1 MLLPVLLLHTI
12 FLRERPNFM
21 RKLILFATLGFFSC
35 LAYSQEVVPEDND
48 PFASDVDLIFFAP
61 NAFTP
66 NNDGT
71 NDVFKIVG
79 PQTRLFEL
87 VIWDKWGQE
96 VFRTNNIDEVWTGN
110 KLGGSHFVQD
120 GIYLY
125 RYKASISL
133 TEFVEQQGKVLVTR

>member
-1 MLLPVLLLHTI
+1 
-12 FLRERPNFM
+12 M
-21 RKLILFATLGFFSC
+21 RKLYLLIAFGLLSFAGR
-35 LAYSQEVVPEDND
+35 AQEVVPEDN
-48 PFASDVDLIFFAP
+48 ANVSNDVDLIFFAP

-66 NNDGT
+66 NDDGT

-87 VIWDKWGQE
+87 VIWDRWGQE
-96 VFRTNNIDEVWTGN
+96 VFRSNNIDEVWTGN
-110 KLGGSHFVQD
+110 KLGGTHYVQD

>member
-1 MLLPVLLLHTI
+1 MQTI
-12 FLRERPNFM
+12 MRERPNFM
-21 RKLILFATLGFFSC
+21 RKIFLLFAFGYFS
-35 LAYSQEVVPEDND
+35 LQLSAQDVVSGDND
-48 PFASDVDLIFFAP
+48 EPANDVDLIFFAP

-66 NNDGT
+66 NDDGT
-71 NDVFKIVG
+71 NDVFKIIG

-87 VIWDKWGQE
+87 VIWDRWGQE

-110 KLGGSHFVQD
+110 KLGGAHYVQD

>member
-1 MLLPVLLLHTI
+1 MKHFIVLLI
-12 FLRERPNFM
+12 V
-21 RKLILFATLGFFSC
+21 IGSFSMTSS
-35 LAYSQEVVPEDND
+35 AQDVVPEDNTEVGN
-48 PFASDVDLIFFAP
+48 DVDLIFFAP

-66 NNDGT
+66 NDDGT

-87 VIWDKWGQE
+87 VIWDRWGQE
-96 VFRTNNIDEVWTGN
+96 VFRSNNIDEVWTGN
-110 KLGGSHFVQD
+110 KLGGTHYVQD

>member
-1 MLLPVLLLHTI
+1 
-12 FLRERPNFM
+12 M
-21 RKLILFATLGFFSC
+21 RKLVLFAALAFFSY
-35 LAYSQEVVPEDND
+35 LAQAQEVVLEDND
-48 PFASDVDLIFFAP
+48 AFANDVDLIFFAP

-66 NNDGT
+66 NDDGT
-71 NDVFKIVG
+71 NDVFKIIG

-87 VIWDKWGQE
+87 VIWDRWGQE
-96 VFRTNNIDEVWTGN
+96 VFRSNNIDEVWTGN
-110 KLGGSHFVQD
+110 KLGATHYVQD

>member
-1 MLLPVLLLHTI
+1 
-12 FLRERPNFM
+12 M
-21 RKLILFATLGFFSC
+21 RKLVLFAALAFFSY
-35 LAYSQEVVPEDND
+35 LAQAQAQEVVLEDND
-48 PFASDVDLIFFAP
+48 AFANDVDLIFFAP

-66 NNDGT
+66 NDDGT

-87 VIWDKWGQE
+87 VIWDRWGQE
-96 VFRTNNIDEVWTGN
+96 VFRSNNIDEVWTGN
-110 KLGGSHFVQD
+110 ELGATHYVQD

>member
-1 MLLPVLLLHTI
+1 M
-12 FLRERPNFM
+12 RERPNFM
-21 RKLILFATLGFFSC
+21 RKIFLLFAFGYFS
-35 LAYSQEVVPEDND
+35 LQLSAQDVVSGDND
-48 PFASDVDLIFFAP
+48 EPANDVDLIFFAP

-66 NNDGT
+66 NDDGT
-71 NDVFKIVG
+71 NDVFKIIG

-87 VIWDKWGQE
+87 VIWDRWGQE

-110 KLGGSHFVQD
+110 KLGGAHYVQD

>member
-1 MLLPVLLLHTI
+1 MKHFIVLMLLI
-12 FLRERPNFM
+12 
-21 RKLILFATLGFFSC
+21 GSFSMGV
-35 LAYSQEVVPEDND
+35 AAQDVAPEDND
-48 PFASDVDLIFFAP
+48 PFANDVDLIFFAP

-66 NNDGT
+66 NDDGT

-87 VIWDKWGQE
+87 VIWDRWVQE

-110 KLGGSHFVQD
+110 KMGGTHFVQD